1 LAFSGAHD
9 EFLELCALSASG
21 ELNRQERERLET
33 HLADCASC
41 RRAQQEYAAI
51 VEHGLPKMAAELGS
65 SSIDSESSGSA
76 DQHEAEAEFFRR
88 IQVEDVMGAETAEPD
103 AAESGEDREGAN
115 GGEEEALFE
124 GERISLA
131 ALESTWR
138 KVWAL
143 YAAAIVSFIVLGLT
157 AYRTGVHRNNSQAPA
172 KAALA
177 SAPAPVPEN
186 DRLLEQ
192 QLSDTG
198 HQLELQRAQIAQRDR
213 SIADLRR
220 RLELQSSDLAQA
232 TAALANEKMA
242 MSVSERG
249 QQFAQKPSPPEHQLE
264 STQAEAQSLRAEL
277 TALETKSAQ
286 ETIRAGQLEAK
297 VNDLT
302 QALQARESEVD
313 QQRQLLAHD
322 RDIRDLMGARDLY
335 IAEVYDVERSGE
347 MRKPYGRLFYTKE
360 KSLVFY
366 AYDLDQQAGLRDA
379 STFQAWGRRGPDRE
393 RALNLGIFFQDNAAK
408 KRWVLKFND
417 PKTLSQI
424 DAVFVTVE
432 PNGGS
437 SKPSSKPLLFAYLR
451 IEPNHP

>member
-1 LAFSGAHD
+1 
-9 EFLELCALSASG
+9 
-21 ELNRQERERLET
+21 
-33 HLADCASC
+33 
-41 RRAQQEYAAI
+41 
-51 VEHGLPKMAAELGS
+51 
-65 SSIDSESSGSA
+65 
-76 DQHEAEAEFFRR
+76 
-88 IQVEDVMGAETAEPD
+88 
-103 AAESGEDREGAN
+103 
-115 GGEEEALFE
+115 
-124 GERISLA
+124 
-131 ALESTWR
+131 
-138 KVWAL
+138 
-143 YAAAIVSFIVLGLT
+143 
-157 AYRTGVHRNNSQAPA
+157 
-172 KAALA
+172 
-177 SAPAPVPEN
+177 
-186 DRLLEQ
+186 
-192 QLSDTG
+192 
-198 HQLELQRAQIAQRDR
+198 
-213 SIADLRR
+213 
-220 RLELQSSDLAQA
+220 
-232 TAALANEKMA
+232 
-242 MSVSERG
+242 MSVSEPG

-264 STQAEAQSLRAEL
+264 SAQADAQSLRAEL

-424 DAVFVTVE
+424 DAVFVTLE